1 MKIIGLD
8 IGTTS
13 ISGLVYDL
21 EQRSVLHVITEAN
34 PANLPG
40 SQGEWER
47 LQDPEAIV
55 QSVKRVLEQLL
66 TRVPDAAGIGLTGQM
81 HGIVYTDQTGKH
93 VSPLFTWQ
101 DGRGGL
107 PYDNDSSHTYAQKL
121 SEATGY
127 TIAPGYGLAT
137 HFYNMQH
144 GLVPHEAVSMCTIAD
159 YAAMRLTGRTI
170 PLMEATQAAGLGC
183 YSFAA
188 GDFDKLALAKAGIH
202 PDMLPKVVPS
212 GTPVGLTDDG
222 LTVYTSIGDNQA
234 SFLGSV
240 PFPEEAMLLNI
251 GTGSQ
256 LSVLLSDS
264 SSYTEELEARP
275 FPGGG
280 HLLVGAALSGGK
292 SYALLE
298 QFFRQIIEAYTG
310 ETQGELY
317 PLMDTLLQN
326 ETSSGGLKVKP
337 QFLGTRLNSEAQGRI
352 EGITPGNF
360 TPGMLTHAFLQGM
373 VDELY
378 AFYRS
383 LGDAESAKPWTRLI
397 GSGNALR
404 ANPVLCR
411 KVEERFG
418 LPLLLSSAMEEA
430 AVGAALCA
438 AVGAALCA
446 AVGAGMIG
454 SFREAGKYLG
464 WR

>member
-1 MKIIGLD
+1 MKMIGID

-21 EQRSVLHVITEAN
+21 EQRCVLHVITESN
-34 PANLPG
+34 LANLPG

-47 LQDPEAIV
+47 LQDPEVII
-55 QSVKRVLEQLL
+55 QSVENVLEQLFI
-66 TRVPDAAGIGLTGQM
+66 REPEVAGIGLTGQM

-107 PYDNDSSHTYAQKL
+107 SYDNDSSHTYAQKL

-127 TIAPGYGLAT
+127 AVAPGYGLAT
-137 HFYNMQH
+137 HFYNMQQN
-144 GLVPHEAVSMCTIAD
+144 LVPHEAVSMCTIAD
-159 YAAMRLTGRTI
+159 YAAMRLAGRTT
-170 PLMEATQAAGLGC
+170 PLMDATQAAGLGC
-183 YSFAA
+183 YGFAA
-188 GDFDKLALAKAGIH
+188 GDFDKPALAKAGIH
-202 PDMLPKVVPS
+202 PDMLPQVVPS
-212 GTPVGLTDDG
+212 GTPAGLTSDG
-222 LTVYTSIGDNQA
+222 LAVYTSIGDNQA

-240 PFPEEAMLLNI
+240 PFPEEAILLNI

-256 LSVLLSDS
+256 ISVLMADLH
-264 SSYTEELEARP
+264 SYAGELEARP
-275 FPGGG
+275 YPGGG
-280 HLLVGAALSGGK
+280 NLLVGAALSGGK

-310 ETQGELY
+310 ETQGKLY

-326 ETSSGGLKVKP
+326 GTSSSGLTVKP
-337 QFLGTRLNSEAQGRI
+337 QFLGTRLNPENQGSI

-383 LGDAESAKPWTRLI
+383 LCAAESAKPWTRLI

-418 LPLLLSSAMEEA
+418 LPLLLSTATEE
-430 AVGAALCA
+430 A